1 MWSRQASRLFS
12 VYFGG
17 DMSSLM
23 FQEIREFRSLAY
35 RVSGRYL
42 LPPRKLE
49 GKAGEFVTML
59 STQSDKTLDAMEVM
73 NSLVREMPEKPDRIS
88 MIKQLIINQVNNDYP
103 SFRDLSEKVASY
115 KRNGFDCD
123 PNEALLSG
131 ISGMEMM
138 DIIRFYRHNI
148 RLKPIVYVIVGN
160 SRRIDMKKLAD
171 YGEIIRLR
179 KKDVYK

>member
-1 MWSRQASRLFS
+1 M
-12 VYFGG
+12 
-17 DMSSLM
+17 
-23 FQEIREFRSLAY
+23 AY

-42 LPPRKLE
+42 LPPHKLE

-59 STQSDKTLDAMEVM
+59 STQSDKTLDAMAVM
-73 NSLVREMPEKPDRIS
+73 NSLIREMPEKPDRIS
-88 MIKQLIINQVNNDYP
+88 MIKQSIINQVNNDYP

-115 KRNGFDCD
+115 KRNGFDSD

-131 ISGMEMM
+131 ISDMEMM

-160 SRRIDMKKLAD
+160 SRRIDMKMLAD

-179 KKDVYK
+179 KRDVYK